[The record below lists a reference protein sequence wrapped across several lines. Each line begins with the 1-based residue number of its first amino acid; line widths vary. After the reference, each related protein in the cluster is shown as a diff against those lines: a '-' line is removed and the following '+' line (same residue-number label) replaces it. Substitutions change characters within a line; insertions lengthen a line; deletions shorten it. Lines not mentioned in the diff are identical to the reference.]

1 MRSDSSQTSETLQLI
16 SKLREKLSVN
26 LESHSLSQKMALIH
40 WMRLWCRIGMT
51 VRYAMGFFPTYLNK
65 YAHQT
70 GSWNPNFQGK
80 RNKSLKVPI
89 RISSSH
95 DTFSSIWASWHC
107 VYLVWCS
114 QTQPFPRKKISTH
127 THTKQTCLNTTI
139 FPTTK
144 YSLSQRHLNG

>member
-1 MRSDSSQTSETLQLI
+1 
-16 SKLREKLSVN
+16 
-26 LESHSLSQKMALIH
+26 
-40 WMRLWCRIGMT
+40 MRLWCRIGMT

-114 QTQPFPRKKISTH
+114 QTQPFPRKKNINTH
-127 THTKQTCLNTTI
+127 THKTNLFEHHHLPNNKILTQPKAFEWINLQSETTLEFLLPGTQMTSI
-139 FPTTK
+139 FEGQPSKTRPFPIKT
-144 YSLSQRHLNG
+144 RVIR